1 MHRHR
6 KVRCSRARKALSPSY
21 RQHSFRSHQRMY
33 LVRYSRRCSLRLCP
47 SNRQHTRHNRRQM
60 RCRLVLHYSL
70 HTYCYCRCTPRRH
83 QAALSQPRR
92 LGSPS
97 HRLRRWGSVVLSLVG
112 LLSHTP
118 QASCWAVP
126 PHTLLQS
133 CRHADPL
140 GRTVL
145 SFDASLSQTP
155 QSS

>member
-1 MHRHR
+1 MVAVCTATGKSG
-6 KVRCSRARKALSPSY
+6 KVGFRKALSLSY

-33 LVRYSRRCSLRLCP
+33 SVRYSRRCSLRLLP
-47 SNRQHTRHNRRQM
+47 VRTPIHSTNRRQM

-83 QAALSQPRR
+83 CRA
-92 LGSPS
+92 SPDAETV
-97 HRLRRWGSVVLSLVG
+97 HLAGFRCCSVVLSLVG

-118 QASCWAVP
+118 QASCSAVP
-126 PHTLLQS
+126 PHTRLQS
-133 CRHADPL
+133 CRHADL
-140 GRTVL
+140 LYTVL